1 MVKSMKDTHS
11 ISVAMATY
19 NGEKYIKEQLDSI
32 LKQLKEF
39 DEIVISDDG
48 SSDNTINII
57 NSYKDK
63 RIKLINGP
71 KLGVKKNFENAI
83 KNCNNKFIFLA
94 DQDDIWVNNK
104 VEIVLNYFIKEK
116 ADLIVHDCDVVNE
129 KLEVIDESFYK
140 YRKSKKGILKN
151 IMKNSYI
158 GCCMAFKSSFKDK
171 ILPIPNNIEMH
182 DQWIGLKTEKYGR
195 VLFINEKLI
204 HYRRHDSNVSLMKH
218 YPIFKML
225 KNRIIFIKEFMK

>member
-19 NGEKYIKEQLDSI
+19 NGEEYIKEQLDSI
-32 LKQLKEF
+32 LVQLNNN

-83 KNCNNKFIFLA
+83 KNCQNEYIFLA
-94 DQDDIWVNNK
+94 DQDDIWVGNK
-104 VEIVLNYFIKEK
+104 VEIVLNYFIRKK
-116 ADLIVHDCDVVNE
+116 ADLIIHDCDVVNN
-129 KLEVIDESFYK
+129 KLEVINESFYDL
-140 YRKSKKGILKN
+140 RKSKKGKIKN
-151 IMKNSYI
+151 IFKNSYI

-182 DQWIGLKTEKYGR
+182 DQWIGLKIERYGK
-195 VLFINEKLI
+195 VKFINEKLI
-204 HYRRHDSNVSLMKH
+204 HYRRHDNNVSLMKH
-218 YPIFKML
+218 YPLFKML